1 MLLLESCVSVSCL
14 RVVRDMEYRSSE
26 LCFLVCTCQNVGVII
41 FDTLLIIGIDTTF
54 VFSLLRYFVVSIDF
68 FLISICMEIHLKTM
82 NDQVLTPANTSTT
95 CENTNEKPSPTTTGS
110 PSTNNGNYTTD
121 RSGDSHTFLKLQD
134 ALNDELVSKTTNRN
148 RPYPSQFELSVND
161 SQRGFRFEQVYE
173 KGPLLG
179 EGGFAFVYRCKHKQN
194 QYWYAVKEV
203 DVDVYE
209 GSDLKTEIAVM
220 KTLFDSPYMVR
231 LHDVFLEPHFTY
243 LVMEEVKGGDLLDAL
258 ERKQTYSVREARK
271 VSRTLLEAVAW
282 CHKKRIAHRDIK
294 PENILLMH
302 KGDDTS
308 IKLCDFGCAKF
319 FQPDT
324 AANSFHTMVGSPQY
338 VAPEIYLADLHVGYG
353 PQCDLW
359 STGVVIYVLLGGYC
373 PFDADNPFDLS
384 KYICEGYFKF
394 HSKYWNHVPDAPREL
409 IKHLLVVDPLQR
421 WNSKQALDCTWLRR
435 PQLKRFGSDP
445 RINSVGRTSKKS
457 SLETTLSEAVIDGSA
472 CTVIHSPAPTKDPP
486 GVPPVMSSP
495 AATPARL
502 VKHCNETVRP
512 EEPDETIQEAKLE
525 KEDFMEK
532 ILMPTDVEKS
542 VDKDDTGAG
551 STEIQLTREQ
561 AAETAFTAVRDA
573 VDQLKRESTSSTAT
587 EVTVNS
593 TDDEAGAVA
602 PGVPSGSTKL
612 PTGCDVGQSVV
623 ENKLLPPP
631 PEYEINERPES
642 PTKFLRKSA
651 QEDQP
656 GSPSSPRP
664 PLKQPW
670 HISLMD
676 IGVSDH
682 SITELMHESSHSNTE
697 NSNDSSESD
706 DFASEVPMFTWKRS
720 TGPSPSPWEG
730 KSGVA
735 DSTTL
740 KVMRKQHKSNRRES
754 GKKKKDRLSRYA
766 NSESVLKI
774 PKDLITVDEGTA
786 EEESGGGLD
795 GKSAHSLAR
804 RYSLTDL
811 EDHDLPETLEPLPG
825 IPMMWL
831 ESFPRVIRREIQAS
845 TRPRRPSVL
854 AHM

>member
-1 MLLLESCVSVSCL
+1 
-14 RVVRDMEYRSSE
+14 
-26 LCFLVCTCQNVGVII
+26 
-41 FDTLLIIGIDTTF
+41 
-54 VFSLLRYFVVSIDF
+54 
-68 FLISICMEIHLKTM
+68 M
-82 NDQVLTPANTSTT
+82 NDDVLTPANTTSTT
-95 CENTNEKPSPTTTGS
+95 TSENTNEKHPSTTTGS
-110 PSTNNGNYTTD
+110 PSHSNAKTSSNYH
-121 RSGDSHTFLKLQD
+121 RSSSDSHTLLKLQD
-134 ALNDELVSKTTNRN
+134 ALNDELVSKTTNRS
-148 RPYPSQFELSVND
+148 RQYPSQFELSVND
-161 SQRGFRFEQVYE
+161 SQRGLRFEQVYE

-220 KTLFDSPYMVR
+220 KALFDSPYMVR

-324 AANSFHTMVGSPQY
+324 TAYNSFHTMVGSPQY
-338 VAPEIYLADLHVGYG
+338 VAPEIYLADLQVGYG

-409 IKHLLVVDPLQR
+409 IKHLLVVDPVQR

-445 RINSVGRTSKKS
+445 RVNSVGRTSKKS
-457 SLETTLSEAVIDGSA
+457 SLETTPSEAVIDGSA
-472 CTVIHSPAPTKDPP
+472 CTVIHSPDPTKDPP
-486 GVPPVMSSP
+486 GALPVMSSP

-502 VKHCNETVRP
+502 VKHYNESVRP
-512 EEPDETIQEAKLE
+512 EESDDTKQETKLE
-525 KEDFMEK
+525 KEDFVENV
-532 ILMPTDVEKS
+532 LMPFDVEKS
-542 VDKDDTGAG
+542 KDNVENGAG
-551 STEIQLTREQ
+551 SREMRLSQKQEAGTLLT
-561 AAETAFTAVRDA
+561 TARDA
-573 VDQLKRESTSSTAT
+573 VDQIKRESTSSTVT
-587 EVTVNS
+587 DPTVNS
-593 TDDEAGAVA
+593 IDDEAVAVA
-602 PGVPSGSTKL
+602 PDGSSLSMKL
-612 PTGCDVGQSVV
+612 PVGDDGGQSVV
-623 ENKLLPPP
+623 ENKLPPP
-631 PEYEINERPES
+631 PEHESNETPES
-642 PTKFLRKSA
+642 PTKFLRKVA

-656 GSPSSPRP
+656 RYPSSPRP

-706 DFASEVPMFTWKRS
+706 DFASKVPMFTWKRS
-720 TGPSPSPWEG
+720 TGSSPSPWEG
-730 KSGVA
+730 KSGLA

-740 KVMRKQHKSNRRES
+740 KKMQKQHKNNHRGS

-774 PKDLITVDEGTA
+774 PKDLITVDEATA

-795 GKSAHSLAR
+795 GKSTHSLAR

-831 ESFPRVIRREIQAS
+831 ESFPRVIRREVQAS